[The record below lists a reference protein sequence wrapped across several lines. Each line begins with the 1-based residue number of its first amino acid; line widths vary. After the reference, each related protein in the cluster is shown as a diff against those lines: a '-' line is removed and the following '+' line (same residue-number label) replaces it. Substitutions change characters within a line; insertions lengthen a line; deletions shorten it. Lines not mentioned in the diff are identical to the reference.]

1 MSNQYRE
8 CRRCVMDARTED
20 IVFDAHGYC
29 NYCNALMARLA
40 DYQPAGAQVLAERLE
55 RFVAQVRRAGAG
67 KRYDCI
73 VGVSGGADSAYALWL
88 AKRHGLRPLAVHMD
102 NGWNSELAVNN
113 IENLVRKLDVD
124 LTTHVIEWQEYRAL
138 QQAFMEA
145 DVIDIELLYDNAMAA
160 VNHRLASRYGIR
172 YILAGSNTSTEGMRM
187 PPSWAWYKFDRKNI
201 LALARRGGVRVRSMP
216 TIGVA
221 GFVWHRILRG
231 VQWVPFLDYIDYNKQ
246 ACIDELVRAIGY
258 RPYPYKHYESVF
270 TRFYQGYLLPQK
282 FGVDKRHLHFS
293 SLICSG
299 QMTREEAVN
308 LLAQSPYPNLHE
320 LETDVDYFLKKMGWT
335 QDQLDAY
342 LARPQRAHDSYPSEI
357 GRHAVLRRLQDRLR
371 ALKSGILQAGVRPLP
386 ARSAL
391 PPRAKSA
398 GSPPAAR

>member
-1 MSNQYRE
+1 MN
-8 CRRCVMDARTED
+8 ARAAD
-20 IVFDAHGYC
+20 IVFDANGIC
-29 NYCNALMARLA
+29 NYCTEMMDKLA
-40 DYQPAGAQVLAERLE
+40 AYQPASADVLEDKLR
-55 RFVAQVRRAGAG
+55 RFVDQVRRSGTG
-67 KRYDCI
+67 KQYDCI
-73 VGVSGGADSAYALWL
+73 VGVSGGADSAYALYL
-88 AKRHGLRPLAVHMD
+88 AKKHGLRPLAVHMD

-113 IENLVRKLDVD
+113 IENLVRKLGVD
-124 LTTHVIEWQEYRAL
+124 LYTHVIEWREYRAL
-138 QQAFMEA
+138 QQAFFDA

-160 VNHRLASRYGIR
+160 VNYRLARHYGIR

-201 LALARRGGVRVRSMP
+201 LALARRGGARVRSMP

-246 ACIDELVRAIGY
+246 ACIDELVKEIGY

-270 TRFYQGYLLPQK
+270 TRFYQGYLLPRK

-299 QMTREEAVN
+299 QMTREEAVS

-320 LETDVDYFLKKMGWT
+320 LETDIDYFLKKMGWT

-342 LARPQRAHDSYPSEI
+342 LQRPQRAHDSYPSEI
-357 GRHAVLRRLQDRLR
+357 GRHAALRRLQDQLR
-371 ALKSGILQAGVRPLP
+371 ALKSGIRQAGFRPLP
-386 ARSAL
+386 ARSVL
-391 PPRAKSA
+391 RPRAKSA